1 MHLSVKNAKNSELVK
16 WLKTAARF
24 YASELMHPNL
34 VRNLSVKIEVSDKL
48 RILGMCDW
56 DGEYNR
62 RLREFNITVKR
73 QKRAIGMF
81 KSLAHEFVHVKQYAS
96 GEMDGVVRSY
106 ENLNDFEITRWA
118 GSQVKFASFK
128 KPRSVD
134 KNKIMIHDKGYDYY
148 YHPWEIEAYGLE
160 VGLYDFFT
168 KIYGKSYMEFRKQ
181 YGSISRSA
189 DIS

>member
-1 MHLSVKNAKNSELVK
+1 MHLSVKNAKNPELVK

-34 VRNLSVKIEVSDKL
+34 VRNLSVTVEIDDKL
-48 RILGMCDW
+48 PLLGVCDW
-56 DGEYNR
+56 SGEYNR
-62 RLREFNITVKR
+62 RLREFHITLQR

-96 GEMDGVVRSY
+96 GEMDGIVTGY
-106 ENLNDFEITRWA
+106 ENLNNFEVTRWA
-118 GSQVKFASFK
+118 GPQVKFASFK
-128 KPRSVD
+128 KPRPIE
-134 KNKIMIHDKGYDYY
+134 KNKIIINDKGYDYY

-160 VGLYDFFT
+160 IGLYSYFIKT
-168 KIYGKSYMEFRKQ
+168 HGKPYLEFRRQ

-189 DIS
+189 NIS